1 MWKESS
7 EDKQPL
13 RTGLTTGTCAT
24 ACAVAGAHYL
34 LSASDECLPPHS
46 RSDSAPYSPQQVSIT
61 LPKTKSIGKTVELT
75 IEQYHRCLSTQGKPC
90 VTTSTIKD
98 AGDDP
103 DATHGAAVF
112 VELQLTSTRG
122 ITFVAAKGVGTVTRE
137 GLLLAVGEP
146 AINPVPRQMINQHL
160 GDVAKRYD
168 YNGGFIVAIGV
179 ENGESIAQK
188 TMNPRLGIMGGLSIL
203 GTTGIVRPFSCAAWI
218 ASIYQ
223 GMDVATANG
232 IDHLVA
238 TTGNTSEASIKQ
250 YYQDQGTPLSDM
262 ALIEMGDFAGAVLK
276 HGKNVAVHKLTLCG
290 GIGKISKLANG
301 HMDLN
306 SRVSAIDFEHLASI
320 AKVLGASAELLQKI
334 VQANTSVEVMN
345 LCQQENI
352 SIADRLCEIA
362 LQVARKKLPNNIALD
377 IWAIDRKGNFVGYAK
392 EAISVDETDRNKKI
406 SDETDS
412 TE

>member
-34 LSASDECLPPHS
+34 LSASDEGSPPHS
-46 RSDSAPYSPQQVSIT
+46 RPDSAPYSPQQVSIT
-61 LPKTKSIGKTVELT
+61 LPKAKSMGKTVELT

-90 VTTSTIKD
+90 VTTSTVKD

-103 DATHGAAVF
+103 DATHGATVF
-112 VELQLTSTRG
+112 VELQLTPTAG
-122 ITFVAAKGVGTVTRE
+122 ITFVAAKGVGTVTRD

-168 YNGGFIVAIGV
+168 YNGGFMVAVGV

-362 LQVARKKLPNNIALD
+362 LQVARKKLPKHIALD

-392 EAISVDETDRNKKI
+392 ESISVDETDRNKKI
-406 SDETDS
+406 SDETGS